1 MKFLKLFF
9 AILLALNLVKAD
21 EKTIIIG
28 STPTPYGEIIEFAKP
43 LFEKK
48 GFKVEH
54 KEFNDYVTPDLALF
68 SGDLDANLYQ
78 HKPFLDAFNKNN
90 KANLVSL
97 GAVVLVPMAIYS
109 SKIKDLKELKDGA
122 RVAIPNDPSN
132 EARSLELLEKAG
144 LIEFKHSPEA
154 TPSDITKNAKKLQFD
169 ELKAAQLPRALADAD
184 IAVIMTNYALGAGLN
199 PLKDGLFLEDKTS
212 NYAIILAVRKGE
224 ENSEKSKVLKE
235 ILQGKE
241 VAEFVDKTFKGAVI
255 SVK

>member
-1 MKFLKLFF
+1 MKK
-9 AILLALNLVKAD
+9 ILLILSFVASFVIAD

-28 STPTPYGEIIEFAKP
+28 STPTPYGEIIAFAKP
-43 LFEKK
+43 LFEKR
-48 GFKVEH
+48 GFKIIH
-54 KEFNDYVTPDLALF
+54 KEFNDYVTPDLALQ
-68 SGDLDANLYQ
+68 SKDLDANFYQ
-78 HKPFLDAFNKNN
+78 HKPFMEAFNKNN

-109 SKIKDLKELKDGA
+109 NKIKNLKDLKQGA

-132 EARSLELLEKAG
+132 EARSLELLQKAG
-144 LIEFKHSPEA
+144 LIEFQAGLEA
-154 TPSDITKNAKKLQFD
+154 TPSDISKNPKKLKFD
-169 ELKAAQLPRALADAD
+169 ELKAAQLPRALSDVD

-224 ENSEKSKVLKE
+224 ENTEKSKILKE

-241 VAEFVDKTFKGAVI
+241 VGDFVRKNFDGAVI
-255 SVK
+255 PAN